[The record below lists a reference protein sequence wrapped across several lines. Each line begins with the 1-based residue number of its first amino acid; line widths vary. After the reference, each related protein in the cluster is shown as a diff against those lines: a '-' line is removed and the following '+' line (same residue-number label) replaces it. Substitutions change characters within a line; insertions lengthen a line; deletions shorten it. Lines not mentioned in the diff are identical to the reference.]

1 MTFNHVVYLWKG
13 KISKESLQL
22 IHSYHLPK
30 PSNAQQFTLEDL
42 EADLILT
49 MSPSHKDLIK
59 SQYGQYSNV
68 YTINEYA
75 GIEAYRRPIW
85 MFF

>member
-1 MTFNHVVYLWKG
+1 M
-13 KISKESLQL
+13 

-75 GIEAYRRPIW
+75 GIEGHIEDHLDVLLKYMKNFSKYLRFIEKLK
-85 MFF
+85 